1 MAATTTTIPAVIPIT
16 SAVGSC
22 ENRGIFYSDLHMK
35 PPSNGGSLRLSHKSG
50 RRSGLVTASSTSPER
65 ASVSMSED
73 VAFVLDTVEVFD
85 LTGKTIPLSDLW
97 RDRKAVVAFARHF
110 GCVLC
115 RKRADLLASRK
126 ETMDAAGV
134 ALILIGPGNVEQAKA
149 FASQTN
155 FKGEVYADTNHSAY
169 KALNFVSGISTT
181 FTPSAGLKII
191 QSYMEGYRQ
200 DWKLSFEEDTV
211 SRGGWQQ
218 GGILVAG
225 PGKDNI
231 SYLHKDKEAGDDPDI
246 EDVLRAC
253 CL

>member
-1 MAATTTTIPAVIPIT
+1 MAATTTTTTIPAVIPIT

-126 ETMDAAGV
+126 GLCAVMFGCLD
-134 ALILIGPGNVEQAKA
+134 L
-149 FASQTN
+149 
-155 FKGEVYADTNHSAY
+155 Y
-169 KALNFVSGISTT
+169 K
-181 FTPSAGLKII
+181 P
-191 QSYMEGYRQ
+191 
-200 DWKLSFEEDTV
+200 
-211 SRGGWQQ
+211 
-218 GGILVAG
+218 
-225 PGKDNI
+225 
-231 SYLHKDKEAGDDPDI
+231 HK
-246 EDVLRAC
+246 
-253 CL
+253 